1 MYTLLCY
8 RHDVILNFSFVSHFK
23 CDICLTTNMPKLPKY
38 IDSQFYERIDNLR
51 KNKRYQCD
59 TPLQSRTSAYNRFF
73 RHHPDEVPDDRIRPP
88 NFGEMNC
95 TPKLRMW
102 IRWHVI
108 PRRNRIWMQCLL
120 NSKMESL
127 NIIGMIRWIALNKL
141 KAMFTFYLINYNLT
155 MTFNSTPESIII
167 AQMDKSNSL
176 KC

>member
-1 MYTLLCY
+1 MNELTICEKIPRLKLSVINVIHLCKVELL
-8 RHDVILNFSFVSHFK
+8 HTIASFGITQTKFPM
-23 CDICLTTNMPKLPKY
+23 I
-38 IDSQFYERIDNLR
+38 
-51 KNKRYQCD
+51 
-59 TPLQSRTSAYNRFF
+59 A
-73 RHHPDEVPDDRIRPP
+73 
-88 NFGEMNC
+88 FGEMNC
-95 TPKLRMW
+95 TPKLGMW

-155 MTFNSTPESIII
+155 MTFNSTPESIIV